1 MVFSALSFPDL
12 GPQRAMI
19 EWGVSLF
26 PCGIKGEK
34 NYLFLQIVKK
44 RVVLLRCFVLPNRA
58 RSLLNES
65 SMPPQWV
72 LIAPHR
78 VSGILAAELQQQK
91 LRQFLQPAAYP
102 ECELRRIVCWLLIVS
117 AEIWKIYFPDSTF
130 SSRCGTSFVEV
141 YQNKKMQ
148 N

>member
-12 GPQRAMI
+12 GAQRAMI

-44 RVVLLRCFVLPNRA
+44 RVVLLRCFVLPNIA

-65 SMPPQWV
+65 
-72 LIAPHR
+72 
-78 VSGILAAELQQQK
+78 
-91 LRQFLQPAAYP
+91 
-102 ECELRRIVCWLLIVS
+102 
-117 AEIWKIYFPDSTF
+117 
-130 SSRCGTSFVEV
+130 
-141 YQNKKMQ
+141 
-148 N
+148 

>member
-58 RSLLNES
+58 RSHLNAS
-65 SMPPQWV
+65 SMPPQ
-72 LIAPHR
+72 
-78 VSGILAAELQQQK
+78 
-91 LRQFLQPAAYP
+91 
-102 ECELRRIVCWLLIVS
+102 
-117 AEIWKIYFPDSTF
+117 
-130 SSRCGTSFVEV
+130 
-141 YQNKKMQ
+141 
-148 N
+148 

>member
-44 RVVLLRCFVLPNRA
+44 WVLL
-58 RSLLNES
+58 
-65 SMPPQWV
+65 
-72 LIAPHR
+72 
-78 VSGILAAELQQQK
+78 
-91 LRQFLQPAAYP
+91 
-102 ECELRRIVCWLLIVS
+102 
-117 AEIWKIYFPDSTF
+117 
-130 SSRCGTSFVEV
+130 
-141 YQNKKMQ
+141 
-148 N
+148 